1 MKLNAVTR
9 SGDAA
14 PKQDPQLADLRMRA
28 YVSAAPKRS
37 VLKLAAI
44 GMLMG
49 LLGGSTALLSGWL
62 GAGVPAWIMPALAS
76 GVMVSVFVYR
86 SRRAVKRIAPRI
98 IDAFL
103 FEGRCPGCGYVM
115 DGMQTEP
122 DGCRV
127 CPECGAAWKAER
139 IGASVRTPE
148 AIREYRRR
156 LFNPT
161 TRERWLPGVR
171 MPMMWRDARDRAV
184 SVTNPRLRHLD
195 EATIERLGANCVR
208 EIQQNI
214 GWRHRGRGVLLSL
227 CMLPGFILFVRM
239 LLTPGAGAGSLLGTL
254 IAVGTFAFCAL
265 MVLLLGGFVV
275 SLLFGD
281 NGLSPRRVVREFL
294 ARRVCPQCLYRLD
307 GAAPDAEGVVACPT
321 CAAAWKLDQGTT

>member
-1 MKLNAVTR
+1 MNAVTR
-9 SGDAA
+9 AADAA
-14 PKQDPQLADLRMRA
+14 PKLDPQLADLRMRA

-62 GAGVPAWIMPALAS
+62 GAGIPAWVMPALAS

-86 SRRAVKRIAPRI
+86 SRRAVRRIAPRI

-103 FEGRCPGCGYVM
+103 FEGRCPGCGYVL
-115 DGMQTEP
+115 DGTQIEP

-139 IGASVRTPE
+139 IGASIQTPA
-148 AIREYRRR
+148 AIQEYRRR

-171 MPMMWRDARDRAV
+171 MPMLWRDARDRAV
-184 SVTNPRLRHLD
+184 SLTDPRLRRLD
-195 EATIERLGANCVR
+195 QATAERLGTDRVR
-208 EIQQNI
+208 DIQRSI

-227 CMLPGFILFVRM
+227 CMLPAVILFSRM
-239 LLTPGAGAGSLLGTL
+239 LLKPATGAGSAVGTL
-254 IAVGTFAFCAL
+254 ISMGTFVFCVL
-265 MVLLLGGFVV
+265 MILLLGGFVA

-281 NGLSPRRVVREFL
+281 NGLSPRRVVREFIT
-294 ARRVCPQCLYRLD
+294 RGICPQCLHALD
-307 GAAPDAEGVVACPT
+307 GATPDAEGVVACPT
-321 CAAAWKLDQGTT
+321 CGAAWKSEPNAP